1 MQVPSLDSED
11 QKFQRILVYIFRRL
25 SFNAG
30 DAKENMMNQ
39 EKVNETKAQSQ
50 RVTQDVTLKCE
61 QVAWQL
67 RVIGDNLERRFQ
79 ARRGLHLQ
87 VAHAFQNNWQN
98 IFMEIMETA
107 GRVFIAL
114 ICGCVCREDYQ

>member
-1 MQVPSLDSED
+1 
-11 QKFQRILVYIFRRL
+11 
-25 SFNAG
+25 
-30 DAKENMMNQ
+30 MMNQ
-39 EKVNETKAQSQ
+39 EKVKETKAQSQ

>member
-1 MQVPSLDSED
+1 
-11 QKFQRILVYIFRRL
+11 
-25 SFNAG
+25 
-30 DAKENMMNQ
+30 MMDQ

-107 GRVFIAL
+107 GRIFIAL
-114 ICGCVCREDYQ
+114 ICGCVCREDYQWYRYRG

>member
-1 MQVPSLDSED
+1 MFEDVTRVSWFLDEFIS
-11 QKFQRILVYIFRRL
+11 KCLLFV
-25 SFNAG
+25 SFIT

-50 RVTQDVTLKCE
+50 HVTQDVTLKCE

-87 VAHAFQNNWQN
+87 VADAFQNNWQN

-107 GRVFIAL
+107 GRIFIAL